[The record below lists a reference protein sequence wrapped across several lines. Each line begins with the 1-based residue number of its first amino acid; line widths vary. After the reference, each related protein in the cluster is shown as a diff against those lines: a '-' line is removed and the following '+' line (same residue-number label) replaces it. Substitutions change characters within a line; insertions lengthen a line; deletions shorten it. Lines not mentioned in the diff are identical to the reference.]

1 MYRSASYH
9 SWLALLILLFVPS
22 LCHCWP
28 AQVVSVSDGDTLTV
42 LHDGRQEKIRLYGVD
57 SPEKDQEFGQK
68 AKEIAKILITG
79 RNVDVTT
86 MAKDLYG
93 RTVGLVSVDGQSLN
107 EMLIQNGF
115 AWVYRQYCKERFCS
129 AWLGLEERARQQKK
143 GLWAGSNIV
152 PPWEW
157 RHQPTT
163 AKKSTDGVPLSSR
176 SDTALGDHRSTGEG
190 FKCDGRTRCS
200 QMNSCEEAKFFLKNC
215 PGAKMDGDN
224 DGVPCEKQCR

>member
-28 AQVVSVSDGDTLTV
+28 AQIVSVSDGDTLTV

-57 SPEKDQEFGQK
+57 SPEKDQEYGQK
-68 AKEIAKILITG
+68 AKEIAKILTTG

-86 MAKDLYG
+86 MAKDHYG

-163 AKKSTDGVPLSSR
+163 AKKSTDGDPVSSR
-176 SDTALGDHRSTGEG
+176 PNPTIGDHRSRGGG

-200 QMNSCEEAKFFLKNC
+200 QMSSCEEAKFFLKNC